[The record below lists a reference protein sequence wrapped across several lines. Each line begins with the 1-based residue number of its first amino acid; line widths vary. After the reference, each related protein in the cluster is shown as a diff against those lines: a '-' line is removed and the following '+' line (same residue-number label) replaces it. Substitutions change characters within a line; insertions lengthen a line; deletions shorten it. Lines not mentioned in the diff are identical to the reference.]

1 MEIAARLLDVL
12 LALVLLVFLGEGWR
26 NGLGRSI
33 GGILGVVAGGVAAF
47 LLVPVWSALLP
58 DPVWRIAITAAASVL
73 LLVGGHALGTG
84 VARGLSRRRVDPDDP
99 DRVDLPVLSRLLGA
113 LVDGVVTVLVVA
125 LIAGAVGPLG
135 VPIVS
140 RAIAGSVVLRAID
153 AITPAPVDAAL
164 SRVRSAILEEG
175 LPAISEALGGVQ
187 VSPGAPDLD
196 TSTPQLAAAAQSVV
210 RIGGTAYACG
220 QNQTGSGFVVA
231 DDRVVTNAHVVAGV
245 ERPVVH
251 APNGQTIEGAV
262 VYYDPIDDLAVIAA
276 PGLDAA
282 PLPLSDPLPVG
293 AEGVVDGYPYGG
305 PFTSGGAE
313 VLAVSTERIEDVY
326 GSSSSPRE
334 VYSLAATIAPGNS
347 GGPFLTLEGEVAGVV
362 FARNATDPQLGY
374 AMTGQELA
382 PVAAAAAGFDDP
394 VSSGA
399 CVSG

>member
-1 MEIAARLLDVL
+1 MEIAARLLDL
-12 LALVLLVFLGEGWR
+12 LLVLVLLGFLAEGWR
-26 NGLGRSI
+26 NGLGRSL
-33 GGILGVVAGGVAAF
+33 GAILGVVAGGIAAF
-47 LLVPVWSALLP
+47 LLVPVWSTLVP
-58 DPVWRIAITAAASVL
+58 GPFWRVAVTAAGSVL

-84 VARGLSRRRVDPDDP
+84 IARGVTRRRIDPDDP
-99 DRVDLPVLSRLLGA
+99 ERPEVPVLSRLLGA

-125 LIAGAVGPLG
+125 LIAGAVTPLG

-140 RAIAGSVVLRAID
+140 RAIAGSVVLRTIEAV
-153 AITPAPVDAAL
+153 TPAPVDAAL
-164 SRVRSAILEEG
+164 SRLRATILEEG
-175 LPAISEALGGVQ
+175 LPAIGEALGGVQ
-187 VSPGAPDLD
+187 SSPGAPDLD
-196 TSTPQLAAAAQSVV
+196 TATPELAVAAQSVV

-245 ERPVVH
+245 ESPVVE

-262 VYYDPIDDLAVIAA
+262 VYFDPVDDLAVVAVE
-276 PGLDAA
+276 GLDAA
-282 PLPLSDPLPVG
+282 PLALADPLPVG

-313 VLAVSTERIEDVY
+313 VLAVSTEWIDDVY
-326 GSSSSPRE
+326 GSSRSPRE

-347 GGPFLTLEGEVAGVV
+347 GGPFLTLDGEVAGVV
-362 FARNATDPQLGY
+362 FARNATDPDLGY
-374 AMTGQELA
+374 AMTGAELA
-382 PVAAAAAGFDDP
+382 PVAAAADGFSRP